1 MAELRSCVKVEAAVL
16 GSPIPNSPYGFCG
29 RKQHWTD
36 KLLFSAG
43 VGVEVRSQEGQNSAE
58 RSTTYFWTAAGRG
71 LKLSYLWIAAGRKLE
86 ARSGKRVSS
95 PLPPTSELLQVGE
108 LEARS
113 GKRVS
118 SPLPPT
124 SELLQVGELEAVHS
138 GPHGQG
144 PLRPPDL
151 LHLVLQA
158 HERWPLSVQ
167 LRWHSGQTR
176 CQLHHLPTE
185 THLDI
190 ALFLAQLPV
199 DRDPPPPPPPPPRIT
214 LCF

>member
-1 MAELRSCVKVEAAVL
+1 MAELRSCVKAEAAVL

-43 VGVEVRSQEGQNSAE
+43 VAVEVWSQEGQNSAE
-58 RSTTYFWTAAGRG
+58 SSTTYFWTAAGGG
-71 LKLSYLWIAAGRKLE
+71 LKLSYLWFAAGRN
-86 ARSGKRVSS
+86 
-95 PLPPTSELLQVGE
+95 

-176 CQLHHLPTE
+176 CQLHHLPRE

-199 DRDPPPPPPPPPRIT
+199 DRDPPPPPAPCIT